1 MCKKPSSI
9 SLINR
14 LAYTNLLGVDS
25 NLKNGRW
32 DIVTIFYRFVY
43 VLVSGKIL
51 LSWSFTWM
59 IKVFI
64 FFILFIVVWRMAT
77 SIGKCCSS
85 SQSFLVKFCCAEYVI
100 ITSILD
106 KLCLQLNYSSLYFEY
121 GDQQFLYSQVGDF
134 YEAIG
139 FDACILVEYAGLNP
153 FGGLRSD
160 SIPKAGCPIIVSYF
174 LLFPTLLVFLLFFK
188 LYHMLFYF
196 LFNLFCRI

>member
-43 VLVSGKIL
+43 VLVSGTIL

-64 FFILFIVVWRMAT
+64 FFFLFIVVWRMAT

-85 SQSFLVKFCCAEYVI
+85 SQNFLVKFCCAEYVI
-100 ITSILD
+100 ITSILN
-106 KLCLQLNYSSLYFEY
+106 KLCLQLNYSSLYFDM
-121 GDQQFLYSQVGDF
+121 GINNS
-134 YEAIG
+134 
-139 FDACILVEYAGLNP
+139 CILRLETFMRLLGLMH
-153 FGGLRSD
+153 
-160 SIPKAGCPIIVSYF
+160 VF
-174 LLFPTLLVFLLFFK
+174 LWNMLVWILLVVYVQTVFLK
-188 LYHMLFYF
+188 LAVPL
-196 LFNLFCRI
+196 L